1 MAPHQTAGTL
11 ASLAPPGATELDRL
25 KRRDRF
31 AWSTLFER
39 EHPLVYR
46 FVLSRVGEPAVA
58 DDIAGQ
64 VFLEAIEGI
73 GRYRDRGKPISAW
86 LVTIARHRTLDFF
99 RKRGRERGDS
109 IEPSVAGPDA
119 ALRVALESLALL
131 TPDQREVVHLRFV
144 EGYQLEEVAIITG
157 RTTGAVKSL
166 QHRAIARLKTI
177 LSEGE

>member
-11 ASLAPPGATELDRL
+11 ADLAPPGATELDRL
-25 KRRDRF
+25 KRRDRL
-31 AWSTLFER
+31 AWSRLFER
-39 EHPLVYR
+39 EHSLVYR

-99 RKRGRERGDS
+99 RKRGRERGDGCNRKRERS
-109 IEPSVAGPDA
+109 EREGADGMSHAAGSPDA
-119 ALRVALESLALL
+119 R
-131 TPDQREVVHLRFV
+131 
-144 EGYQLEEVAIITG
+144 
-157 RTTGAVKSL
+157 GAG
-166 QHRAIARLKTI
+166 A
-177 LSEGE
+177 